1 MDTPSEN
8 TSDEELAD
16 LMADPDLVENA
27 DSTDGGEDNPVE
39 VGIPP
44 PLNDDDAEVDASEE
58 SFSIND
64 FEEDFHPQGETAE
77 VENTP
82 VVDDS
87 VEENSTVESM
97 PVAKEGVP
105 SNITQ
110 KTSVANGGGD
120 VAEFRQTLASLSRQ
134 LELDRLAFLHKSLQ
148 ERGEEIPSLNDI
160 ASDITGKKLL
170 KPVGDCDQYGKRPS
184 ARLEGWVSGLS
195 FGANKRAKKFS
206 K

>member
-1 MDTPSEN
+1 MDTPSED

-16 LMADPDLVENA
+16 LMADPDLVDNA
-27 DSTDGGEDNPVE
+27 DPSDGEEGNPVE
-39 VGIPP
+39 IGIPP
-44 PLNDDDAEVDASEE
+44 PLNDDNAEVDASEE
-58 SFSIND
+58 SFSMND
-64 FEEDFHPQGETAE
+64 FEEDFHPQGEAAE
-77 VENTP
+77 VENTT

-110 KTSVANGGGD
+110 KASVANGGGD

-195 FGANKRAKKFS
+195 FGTNKRAKKFS